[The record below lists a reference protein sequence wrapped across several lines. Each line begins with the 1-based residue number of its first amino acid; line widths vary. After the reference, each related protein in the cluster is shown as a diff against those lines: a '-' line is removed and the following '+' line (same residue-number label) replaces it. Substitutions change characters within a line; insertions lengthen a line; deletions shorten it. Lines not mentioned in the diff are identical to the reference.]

1 MAFFKTGGSMEND
14 DLDEYEGIFD
24 DDPVVDNLIY
34 DKVEKDLD
42 EKKNAGCF
50 ATILAISGCCLL
62 GLFVLMLF

>member
-1 MAFFKTGGSMEND
+1 MEND

-24 DDPVVDNLIY
+24 NDPVVDNLIY

-50 ATILAISGCCLL
+50 TTILAISGCGLL
-62 GLFVLMLF
+62 GLILLILV

>member
-1 MAFFKTGGSMEND
+1 MEN
-14 DLDEYEGIFD
+14 DEYEGIFD

-50 ATILAISGCCLL
+50 TTILAISGCGLL
-62 GLFVLMLF
+62 GVFFLMFF